1 MATQDPIEHIYTHMY
16 TCVYI
21 RTLHMYTE
29 SLISVY
35 CSSILQGGKPKLQDG
50 DAVLIGRSWFS
61 SGEKITL
68 QKITEECDEHGL
80 IEVADNS
87 KLREA
92 LIHLGNE
99 LVENGLVELKKPAG
113 ITRSDIVRLV

>member
-1 MATQDPIEHIYTHMY
+1 MYYT
-16 TCVYI
+16 
-21 RTLHMYTE
+21 
-29 SLISVY
+29 
-35 CSSILQGGKPKLQDG
+35 SIFQGGKPKLQDG
-50 DAVLIGRSWFS
+50 DAVLIGRSWFR
-61 SGEKITL
+61 SGEKITAE
-68 QKITEECDEHGL
+68 KIAEECDEHGL
-80 IEVADNS
+80 TEVAKCS

>member
-1 MATQDPIEHIYTHMY
+1 MY
-16 TCVYI
+16 IHTEVFVYFTFI
-21 RTLHMYTE
+21 
-29 SLISVY
+29 
-35 CSSILQGGKPKLQDG
+35 QGGKPKLQDG

-61 SGEKITL
+61 SGEKITVD
-68 QKITEECDEHGL
+68 KISEQCDEHGL
-80 IEVADNS
+80 TEMADHS